1 MKTRCIAP
9 ALVWD
14 LDGTVLD
21 SYPMIVAALEQY
33 YRERGLTI
41 PERTIRERILRTSV
55 QTFAAEVE
63 RETGLRLEDGMDR
76 YQAIRAEL
84 EQRMDPIPGAADTL
98 RALRDRGARC
108 FVLTHRGASSFTLL
122 DRMGLAPFF
131 EEIVTA
137 RDGFPR
143 KPDPAGLR
151 YLMEKYALD
160 PARTWYVGD
169 RSLDVDCA
177 AAAGARSIL
186 YRPKDSPV
194 PPTGREDF
202 VVTALPE
209 ILTLP
214 L

>member
-41 PERTIRERILRTSV
+41 PERTIRERILRTAG

-137 RDGFPR
+137 RDGSPR

-177 AAAGARSIL
+177 VRAGARSIL
-186 YRPKDSPV
+186 YRPADSPV